1 MGTIVLTYKFWKF
14 SSRIVFLQLFSHHDV
29 SRVMRVAINQVKNVR
44 YASSGPAAMTTE
56 YKAPLDAPSPPV
68 NRGWNPSY
76 KARVETAEATKIAD
90 EALIHETLAMDAER
104 PVHLLFGRS
113 DVIIWKFIQ
122 AVGLVGIALA
132 LNNTYT
138 LAFPPKNN

>member
-1 MGTIVLTYKFWKF
+1 MGRSWIRLNSGNLVLGLCFYNCF
-14 SSRIVFLQLFSHHDV
+14 RIMNV

-90 EALIHETLAMDAER
+90 EALIHETLAMQNG
-104 PVHLLFGRS
+104 LFIYFLE
-113 DVIIWKFIQ
+113 D
-122 AVGLVGIALA
+122 L
-132 LNNTYT
+132 T
-138 LAFPPKNN
+138 

>member
-1 MGTIVLTYKFWKF
+1 MGRSCLLINSGSLVLGLCFYNCF
-14 SSRIVFLQLFSHHDV
+14 RIMNV
-29 SRVMRVAINQVKNVR
+29 SRVMRVGINQVKNVR
-44 YASSGPAAMTTE
+44 HASSGPAAMTTE

-76 KARVETAEATKIAD
+76 KARVETAEATK
-90 EALIHETLAMDAER
+90 DAER

-113 DVIIWKFIQ
+113 DIIIWKFIQ
-122 AVGLVGIALA
+122 AIGLVGFALA

>member
-1 MGTIVLTYKFWKF
+1 MGRSWIRLNSGNLVLGLCFYNCF
-14 SSRIVFLQLFSHHDV
+14 RIMNV

-44 YASSGPAAMTTE
+44 YATSGPAAMTTE
-56 YKAPLDAPSPPV
+56 
-68 NRGWNPSY
+68 Y